1 MSARPVLSRWFS
13 GWPQQA
19 ALAVAALFACAG
31 AAQAQALIG
40 TVNANIGAGVA
51 NGAVGVVAVNE
62 AEGLNNAQANQL
74 TVTNGGTVAVNGT
87 SIEQDAGARARL
99 ANASA
104 SIGDGAF
111 ANVSG
116 AVMVNQAAGIGNS
129 QSNSARIGTGVI
141 GVETVSDGDLSAAA
155 ATNGGPGRSPETRG
169 IREASISST
178 AFRNATG
185 LVQVNQTVGAGN
197 ATANS
202 FVLRP
207 PAGTLF

>member
-1 MSARPVLSRWFS
+1 MSTLGIASRWTR
-13 GWPQQA
+13 QA
-19 ALAVAALFACAG
+19 ALAAIALFVCAG
-31 AAQAQALIG
+31 AAHAQ
-40 TVNANIGAGVA
+40 TVGGARADIGAGAA
-51 NGAVGVVAVNE
+51 NGTVGVVAVNE
-62 AEGLNNAQANQL
+62 AAGLNNAQANQL
-74 TVTNGGTVAVNGT
+74 ALTSGGTAAVNGT
-87 SIEQDAGARARL
+87 ASEQVALARAHL

-111 ANVSG
+111 ANASG
-116 AVMVNQAAGIGNS
+116 AVMVNQAAGIGNT
-129 QSNSARIGTGVI
+129 QSNSARIGTAVI

-155 ATNGGPGRSPETRG
+155 ATNGGPGRSPGARG

>member
-1 MSARPVLSRWFS
+1 MSAQRILSRR
-13 GWPQQA
+13 PLQA
-19 ALAVAALFACAG
+19 ALAAAALFACAG
-31 AAQAQALIG
+31 AAQAQALVG

-51 NGAVGVVAVNE
+51 NGALGVVAVNE

-74 TVTNGGTVAVNGT
+74 SVTNGGTVALNGT
-87 SIEQDAGARARL
+87 SIEQNASARARL

-111 ANVSG
+111 ANASG
-116 AVMVNQAAGIGNS
+116 AVMVNQAAGIGNT
-129 QSNSARIGTGVI
+129 QSNSARIGAGVI